1 VTSSS
6 PHTTIMG
13 DGRVQFNDADANATL
28 VGNNTVVFR
37 QERLY
42 PFNPEDLHWTIHY
55 DPATPTV
62 GEVDGVIDG
71 WANFSTNELR
81 VFKKDAFG
89 SFYRFSTKGEAKQP
103 FTLRLS
109 RSVEPSSGLSFSK
122 DVNGLEFQ
130 TNQNNHIHERTDELI
145 IAEQPGEYVVTTTAT
160 VVETGQSFTATAKVR
175 VYGEDEPMLGFSMDL
190 RRLLAE
196 DSSSEQTVLVGIGGS
211 ENTLTQISSV
221 KLRQQESGE
230 NIDLNF
236 VSSKSTDRVGLYSL
250 KYEGTLFV
258 DTSQADRCFSYVVVA
273 ETNQGEA
280 VSDPEKVC
288 ITGFPIGYNRAK
300 RNAVS
305 EPITGRIFA
314 NNLLLIR
321 FREGTTEQRM
331 REIASAVDGEIIG
344 QSSPYYQLELHF
356 AVPLFQNLDEIMD
369 QLRAF
374 PEVERV
380 GADMKTGLLFS
391 SPVSNDPLFQGGYQP
406 NLERVRADEAWFVT
420 QGSDELTHQIAVIDS
435 GISFQHEEL
444 DGRVINGLN
453 FVGSGDGSEDT
464 YYHGTHV
471 AGIIAANT
479 GNGLGMAGI
488 VPKNYLQAVKITEER
503 NMWYG
508 DLADAI
514 KWSANLDADSPSH
527 TPAPIINISA
537 GVPENPT
544 GDQIAACE
552 AYKSTYHR
560 DGPCDAQAAKDQ
572 ICNAVTEATNHNS
585 LVVAA
590 AGNAAANAKMFPAA
604 CSQAIAV
611 GATELYS
618 NERWVEIGDP
628 NTSFADRLFW
638 LFGDIYSFFG
648 FEKVPESIGVI
659 GGSNYG
665 DWVALAAPGNDVYST
680 VPANKE
686 GRRCAYG
693 GNYDCANGTSQAAPH
708 VSGALAQVLAQHP
721 KWLGNRKLLQ
731 KAVERTLITAKPLSD
746 DGLGEGLLNI
756 FDAVFNGD
764 FELPDDSGEEINE
777 NRLAEWQHWEE
788 NDIHL
793 HCKGVPFFGEI
804 TPPKG
809 ENMLSC
815 GTHGVDENT
824 FFPSVGTNIRN
835 IIDIPEGV
843 TELPLSFRWKVASV
857 DLNFSRQPVIWNDQI
872 YVKLSRVDDPS
883 QEMILFAT
891 SLNHIMGQRNLSSVV
906 QISPFVQTDWI
917 MDSFS
922 HPIPYGAGKYVSA
935 I

>member
-1 VTSSS
+1 MKKLLRQASYLILLTLPSLFPGKTFAIAPEISPDYTLVSKQRISRTVFEYTFNVTLINHDEAIQNVSATVTSSS

-55 DPATPTV
+55 DPAAPV
-62 GEVDGVIDG
+62 VDEVDGVIDG
-71 WANFSTNELR
+71 YANSSMKRKAR
-81 VFKKDAFG
+81 VGTTIDFTTY
-89 SFYRFSTKGEAKQP
+89 YRFSTKGDEKQP
-103 FTLRLS
+103 FTLRLN
-109 RSVEPSSGLSFSK
+109 RTVKPAGGISFIR
-122 DVNGLEFQ
+122 DTNGREFQ

-196 DSSSEQTVLVGIGGS
+196 DSSSEQTVLVGVGGS

-273 ETNQGEA
+273 ETSQGEA
-280 VSDPEKVC
+280 VSDSEKVC
-288 ITGFPIGYNRAK
+288 ITGFPIGYDRAK
-300 RNAVS
+300 RNTIS

-406 NLERVRADEAWFVT
+406 NLERVRANEAWFVT

-479 GNGLGMAGI
+479 
-488 VPKNYLQAVKITEER
+488 
-503 NMWYG
+503 
-508 DLADAI
+508 
-514 KWSANLDADSPSH
+514 
-527 TPAPIINISA
+527 
-537 GVPENPT
+537 
-544 GDQIAACE
+544 
-552 AYKSTYHR
+552 
-560 DGPCDAQAAKDQ
+560 
-572 ICNAVTEATNHNS
+572 
-585 LVVAA
+585 
-590 AGNAAANAKMFPAA
+590 
-604 CSQAIAV
+604 
-611 GATELYS
+611 
-618 NERWVEIGDP
+618 
-628 NTSFADRLFW
+628 
-638 LFGDIYSFFG
+638 
-648 FEKVPESIGVI
+648 
-659 GGSNYG
+659 
-665 DWVALAAPGNDVYST
+665 
-680 VPANKE
+680 
-686 GRRCAYG
+686 
-693 GNYDCANGTSQAAPH
+693 
-708 VSGALAQVLAQHP
+708 
-721 KWLGNRKLLQ
+721 
-731 KAVERTLITAKPLSD
+731 
-746 DGLGEGLLNI
+746 
-756 FDAVFNGD
+756 
-764 FELPDDSGEEINE
+764 
-777 NRLAEWQHWEE
+777 
-788 NDIHL
+788 
-793 HCKGVPFFGEI
+793 
-804 TPPKG
+804 
-809 ENMLSC
+809 
-815 GTHGVDENT
+815 
-824 FFPSVGTNIRN
+824 
-835 IIDIPEGV
+835 
-843 TELPLSFRWKVASV
+843 
-857 DLNFSRQPVIWNDQI
+857 
-872 YVKLSRVDDPS
+872 
-883 QEMILFAT
+883 
-891 SLNHIMGQRNLSSVV
+891 
-906 QISPFVQTDWI
+906 
-917 MDSFS
+917 
-922 HPIPYGAGKYVSA
+922 
-935 I
+935 